1 MQFQRNG
8 YALLFCSR
16 SLFARNLS
24 TVRTSSIFET
34 ARFLTDFKA
43 SGDAN
48 TLYDSGVSN
57 NVLNAVTNGNNLR
70 EALSGMDGGI
80 VCAMKLRKMAM
91 KRKDKALDKSLRDYL
106 QVAFSR
112 DSLKFKQVTFEESH
126 GVMLERVAENDSVLT
141 KIRTLRELKRRLGNG
156 RRCYA
161 LLHPQLPDD
170 PVAFIH
176 VALTQDLAPGIQYL
190 DR

>member
-34 ARFLTDFKA
+34 ARFLMDFKA

-70 EALSGMDGGI
+70 EALSGDHVASQSTGLAG
-80 VCAMKLRKMAM
+80 CHQRAPY
-91 KRKDKALDKSLRDYL
+91 ALSAAQRLD
-106 QVAFSR
+106 
-112 DSLKFKQVTFEESH
+112 
-126 GVMLERVAENDSVLT
+126 
-141 KIRTLRELKRRLGNG
+141 LKRGK
-156 RRCYA
+156 A
-161 LLHPQLPDD
+161 
-170 PVAFIH
+170 II
-176 VALTQDLAPGIQYL
+176 TKLAVG
-190 DR
+190 